1 MKLGRPL
8 KGSTRRNPITIYA
21 PEGTLEK
28 INEFIEQR
36 EAETGRSYS
45 RSDFYQEA
53 ALALFATY
61 DKDDEAYQNRTRR
74 IEKQSQEE

>member
-21 PEGTLEK
+21 PEETLKRIEK
-28 INEFIEQR
+28 YVEQR
-36 EAETGRSYS
+36 EAETGKSYS

-53 ALALFATY
+53 AAALL
-61 DKDDEAYQNRTRR
+61 
-74 IEKQSQEE
+74 EKQEVEQ

>member
-8 KGSTRRNPITIYA
+8 KGSTKRNPITIYA
-21 PEGTLEK
+21 PEETLKK
-28 INEFIEQR
+28 IEEYIEQR

-53 ALALFATY
+53 AQLLLDTGVP
-61 DKDDEAYQNRTRR
+61 KAY
-74 IEKQSQEE
+74 SEE